1 MPKRFKPVVNGNRF
15 YVQGRIAYEHL
26 MRPYK
31 GEQSEQEQYSCCVII
46 PGDDTDS
53 IQAVEQA
60 VKAAKTKAI
69 AEKWGGREP
78 YQMQL
83 PLRDGHEPRKDGS
96 PRGPEFQGNKFFNAK
111 SNRKVP
117 VQNRDKAPIM
127 NESEVYSGMWAIV
140 CCTVFSFDKSGNRGL
155 SIGLEA
161 VLKTADDEAF
171 GGGLGDRAFDDIQ
184 IPDEDVPDII

>member
-78 YQMQL
+78 YQMQ
-83 PLRDGHEPRKDGS
+83 PSLRDGHEPRKDGS
-96 PRGPEFQGNKFFNAK
+96 PRGPEFLGNKFFNAK

-140 CCTVFSFDKSGNRGL
+140 CCTAYPYDKNGNRGVA
-155 SIGLEA
+155 IGLEA

>member
-31 GEQSEQEQYSCCVII
+31 GELSEKEQYSCCVII

-60 VKAAKTKAI
+60 VKAAKTKGI
-69 AEKWGGREP
+69 TEQWGGKEP
-78 YQMQL
+78 YQLQL
-83 PLRDGHEPRKDGS
+83 PLRDGSEPRKDGS
-96 PRGPEFQGNKFFNAK
+96 PRGQEFQGNKFFNAK
-111 SNRKVP
+111 SNRQVP
-117 VQNRDKAPIM
+117 VQNRNKAPIM

-140 CCTVFSFDKSGNRGL
+140 CCTAFPFDAKVNKGI